1 MRSNINKK
9 ATSRYF
15 VVKSITFP
23 YFQLQENL
31 ADYISSN
38 ITLAWDH
45 VGFLCHSSGCEE
57 FLTLFET
64 FDDPTFAKVKM
75 RHLQMLL
82 LVQYLP
88 PANEVWGKVMFL
100 QVSVILFTGGG
111 GWLPARITGHMTT
124 RGLDRPPPHLN

>member
-1 MRSNINKK
+1 MC
-9 ATSRYF
+9 
-15 VVKSITFP
+15 VVIITNRQFLDIFDEQTCLKIKSAMFF
-23 YFQLQENL
+23 FQLQENL

-75 RHLQMLL
+75 RHLQMFLSVLL
-82 LVQYLP
+82 
-88 PANEVWGKVMFL
+88 
-100 QVSVILFTGGG
+100 
-111 GWLPARITGHMTT
+111 
-124 RGLDRPPPHLN
+124 